1 VIGARVI
8 MHGDYKA
15 RTSLKAL
22 SRPHVFTIMPL
33 YFYEKYASL
42 GHDGY
47 TTKDTSVCQAFMPKR
62 GKGDERRD
70 KSDSGKKQSAR
81 TRFIVITIKTW

>member
-1 VIGARVI
+1 

-22 SRPHVFTIMPL
+22 SRPRVFIIMPL

-47 TTKDTSVCQAFMPKR
+47 TAKDTGVRRAFMPKR
-62 GKGDERRD
+62 GKGVGREMR
-70 KSDSGKKQSAR
+70 
-81 TRFIVITIKTW
+81 

>member
-1 VIGARVI
+1 MHRV
-8 MHGDYKA
+8 YKA
-15 RTSLKAL
+15 RTSLKVL

-42 GHDGY
+42 DHDGY
-47 TTKDTSVCQAFMPKR
+47 TTKDTGVRRTFMPKR

-70 KSDSGKKQSAR
+70 KSDSGKKRSAY
-81 TRFIVITIKTW
+81 VIYCNHY